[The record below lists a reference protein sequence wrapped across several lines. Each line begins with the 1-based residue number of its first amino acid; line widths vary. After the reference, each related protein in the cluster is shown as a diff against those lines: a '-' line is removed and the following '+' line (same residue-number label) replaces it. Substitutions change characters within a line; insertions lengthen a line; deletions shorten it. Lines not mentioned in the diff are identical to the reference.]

1 MLSKSI
7 KPSEGYKYLTD
18 GHTWAT
24 EVWLGK
30 NDRAERWHSTNEEPR
45 EEDMNA
51 IFSEKNIRKGEFFN
65 VQDELFRALENI
77 PEGAKLSEG
86 VNCEKVSVADALNE
100 ERSKE

>member
-1 MLSKSI
+1 MGMTILT
-7 KPSEGYKYLTD
+7 PEEGYAYLTN
-18 GHTWAT
+18 GHMWAT
-24 EVWLGK
+24 EVWLGD
-30 NDRAERWHSTNEEPR
+30 NANPSRWYSTNEEPR
-45 EEDMNA
+45 GEDMNA

>member
-1 MLSKSI
+1 MVVI
-7 KPSEGYKYLTD
+7 VPDEGYKYLTD
-18 GHTWAT
+18 GQSWAT
-24 EVWLGK
+24 EVWLGD
-30 NDRAERWHSTNEEPR
+30 NANPNRWHSTNTEPR

-51 IFSEKNIRKGEFFN
+51 IFSERNIRKGEFFD